1 MTSFRTL
8 VFAGLVA
15 VAPIGAVT
23 AGDAIRLGVDVKLM
37 DGDGVN
43 TLQFW
48 PTIEDDLA
56 TAIGR
61 AVDQRPDGDEIIVK
75 VRLNEVSLSG
85 SRMLTGE
92 GEFNRMAG
100 WIYVYDDISKPP
112 LDQFSVNLDAVT
124 ATATDLPE
132 NAVVMP
138 PAKADFY
145 ETLIDA
151 FAERA
156 AAGIADI

>member
-8 VFAGLVA
+8 IFAGLVA
-15 VAPIGAVT
+15 VAPLTTVS

-56 TAIGR
+56 TAIAQ
-61 AVDQRPDGDEIIVK
+61 AVEQRPDGNEIIVK

-100 WIYVYDDISKPP
+100 WIYVYDDMSKPP

-124 ATATDLPE
+124 ATPKNLPE
-132 NAVVMP
+132 NATALP

-145 ETLIDA
+145 NTLIGA